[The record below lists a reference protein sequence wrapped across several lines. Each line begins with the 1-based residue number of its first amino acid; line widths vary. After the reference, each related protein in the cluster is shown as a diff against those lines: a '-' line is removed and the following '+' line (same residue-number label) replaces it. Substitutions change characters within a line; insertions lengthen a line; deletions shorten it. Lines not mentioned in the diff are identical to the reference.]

1 MVVPHVYE
9 GFFDDS
15 FFPQIMRGMLDA
27 AYQQHF
33 RLIVGGSQ
41 GHKDEISQIKD
52 IMLSSQ
58 ADGIVVMSSR
68 LDVDTIDRLLE
79 LDTPFVL
86 IGHPP
91 TEKHIGISWV
101 DANNKLATTKAMEY
115 LISLGHRRIAYVGG
129 DPKTLTTRERQQ
141 AYEAAMKAAGL
152 EVHPKWIDFGYF
164 DEPGGYTAVQRM
176 KTLGAE
182 APTAY
187 YAANDLMAI
196 GILRALA
203 EIGLTVP
210 GDISVMGTNN
220 SYISQHMTPALT
232 TVDVPYAEI
241 GKKAVELLITQIK
254 DMNEIPSSYL
264 EECQLVLRASTGP
277 VTKNSSGLMRIQDNR
292 A

>member
-1 MVVPHVYE
+1 
-9 GFFDDS
+9 
-15 FFPQIMRGMLDA
+15 
-27 AYQQHF
+27 
-33 RLIVGGSQ
+33 
-41 GHKDEISQIKD
+41 
-52 IMLSSQ
+52 
-58 ADGIVVMSSR
+58 
-68 LDVDTIDRLLE
+68 
-79 LDTPFVL
+79 
-86 IGHPP
+86 
-91 TEKHIGISWV
+91 
-101 DANNKLATTKAMEY
+101 
-115 LISLGHRRIAYVGG
+115 
-129 DPKTLTTRERQQ
+129 
-141 AYEAAMKAAGL
+141 
-152 EVHPKWIDFGYF
+152 
-164 DEPGGYTAVQRM
+164 M

-277 VTKNSSGLMRIQDNR
+277 VTNSSSGLRHVQDNH